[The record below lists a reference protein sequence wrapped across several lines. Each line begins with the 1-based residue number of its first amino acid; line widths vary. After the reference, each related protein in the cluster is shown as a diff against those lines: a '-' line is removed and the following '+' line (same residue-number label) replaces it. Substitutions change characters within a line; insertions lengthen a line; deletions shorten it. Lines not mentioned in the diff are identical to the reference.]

1 MDVSGSKAERRHRS
15 GMAGRATRLARSVVP
30 GAVRTLRTV
39 SLVGTVAFVL
49 AVVALHG
56 FRGDLSPAQHTIS
69 EYSLG
74 KYGWLMRAAFAS
86 LGISAMAT
94 AAILHNRFDPTPRR
108 NVGLLLL
115 VGTAVGMIL
124 DALYNTDP
132 PRVVE
137 TLDGA
142 VHGDGIFIVCLTLP
156 AAALILGTDFARSTL
171 RLSLARSLQALAFAQ
186 AIAIIAFVKS
196 PIAYRGLAERAA
208 VTLGVATLAVLQAC
222 ARDSAPERKTA
233 DLVGLG
239 VEGLHAQLVG
249 SEYRSED
256 VSAESGY
263 GAVDSNRKS
272 RRRARFEDP
281 RRIQ

>member
-1 MDVSGSKAERRHRS
+1 MA
-15 GMAGRATRLARSVVP
+15 GMAGRATRLALVVP

-156 AAALILGTDFARSTL
+156 AAALILGTDFAVPATL

-256 VSAESGY
+256 VSAEGGY
-263 GAVDSNRKS
+263 GAVDSSRKS

>member
-1 MDVSGSKAERRHRS
+1 MDVSGSKAERRRRS
-15 GMAGRATRLARSVVP
+15 GIAGRATRFARAVVP
-30 GAVRTLRTV
+30 GAVRTLRAV

-49 AVVALHG
+49 AVVGLHG
-56 FRGDLSPAQHTIS
+56 LRGDLSPAQHTIS

-94 AAILHNRFDPTPRR
+94 AAILRNRFDPTPRR

-115 VGTAVGMIL
+115 AGTAVGMIL
-124 DALYNTDP
+124 DALYNTDH

-137 TLDGA
+137 TLDGT

-156 AAALILGTDFARSTL
+156 AAALILGTDLARSTL
-171 RLSLARSLQALAFAQ
+171 RLSLARSLQGLAFVQ

-208 VTLGVATLAVLQAC
+208 VTLGVAILAVLQAC
-222 ARDSAPERKTA
+222 ARDSSTERKTA

-249 SEYRSED
+249 SEYHSEE
-256 VSAESGY
+256 VSAEAGY
-263 GAVDSNRKS
+263 GAAD
-272 RRRARFEDP
+272 
-281 RRIQ
+281 